1 MSDDGVMA
9 GTVPAV
15 EELAAALDRAV
26 CSATA
31 VPQLTASHD
40 LDLETAYRIQAAGI
54 RLRVDRG
61 ESVVGAKLGF
71 TSKAKA
77 EQMGVADVI
86 AGVLTTGLHVDD
98 GGTVDVG
105 RLIHPRIEPE
115 IAFRLGRAID
125 PSDPLEDAWSAVD
138 AVAPAM
144 EVIDSRFRDFA
155 FSLAD
160 VVADNTSAAGFV
172 VGGWR
177 DPAGVELD
185 DLGVTL
191 EVDDEVVET
200 GSSAAILGHPVRAV
214 AAIARMA
221 RTYDLALP
229 AGSTILAGAA
239 TAAVPLPRVTGSV
252 VTATVNGLG
261 RVSIVVGGGDPRG

>member
-1 MSDDGVMA
+1 MNGEIPGVEM
-9 GTVPAV
+9 
-15 EELAAALDRAV
+15 LAAVLDDAI
-26 CSATA
+26 CSASA
-31 VPQLTASHD
+31 VPQLTASRD
-40 LDLETAYRIQAAGI
+40 LDLGTAYRIQAAGI

-77 EQMGVADVI
+77 EQMGVSDVI
-86 AGVLTTGLHVDD
+86 AGVLTSGMHLDD
-98 GGTVDVG
+98 GGTVDLA

-115 IAFRLGRAID
+115 IAFRLSRAID
-125 PSDPLEDAWSAVD
+125 PLDPLENVWSAVD

-144 EVIDSRFRDFA
+144 EVIDSRYRDFS

-160 VVADNTSAAGFV
+160 VVADNTSAAGYV
-172 VGGWR
+172 VGGWL
-177 DPAGVELD
+177 DPAGVELN

-191 EVDDEVVET
+191 EVDGDVVET
-200 GSSAAILGHPVRAV
+200 GTTAAILGHPVRAV

-221 RTYDLALP
+221 RSFGLALP

-239 TAAVPLPRVTGSV
+239 TAAVSLPRSSGAV
-252 VTATVNGLG
+252 VTATVSGLG
-261 RVSIVVGGGDPRG
+261 RVGVVVGGGDPRG